1 MTGVDYST
9 GTPAFEQRIG
19 ERVTIYGLDVMWIE
33 PQEPGGGRKPPRTWP
48 GQIED
53 LSVTGASIRG
63 PTAMSIGPD
72 LRATIRYQDQDT
84 VVSVHRRQ
92 RTETPGML
100 RYGVE
105 WVDLKSELKAHIFA
119 TLAPEQESPD
129 RWDMNA

>member
-19 ERVTIYGLDVMWIE
+19 ERVAIYGLEVSWIE
-33 PQEPGGGRKPPRTWP
+33 PHEPGNGASRPARGPVRSRTFW
-48 GQIED
+48 
-53 LSVTGASIRG
+53 VTGASIRG

-72 LRATIRYQDQDT
+72 LLAVIRYHDQDT
-84 VVSVHRRQ
+84 VVSVHRRE

-105 WVDLKSELKAHIFA
+105 WVDLKSELKAHVFA
-119 TLAPEQESPD
+119 ALAPEHGA
-129 RWDMNA
+129 RTAGT